1 MASQKVVKVFIV
13 IAAVAVVVS
22 VAGYVMVFLRTAV
35 TH

>member
-13 IAAVAVVVS
+13 IAAIAIVVS